1 MISNIHIWIF
11 TKEFFCDM
19 CCLLVKF
26 FVIVICIVIRN
37 VEESCKYWHFFK
49 KFHLLILEISGNNTS
64 DRMFQKP
71 FHDKYPSMVIY
82 LSSSQSWESTT
93 YYLYQI
99 GIRQICSSIALFCF
113 MYICIVFLEGTK
125 NRESGYAYTE
135 THDYVS

>member
-71 FHDKYPSMVIY
+71 FHDKFKYGYI
-82 LSSSQSWESTT
+82 SSSQSWESIIAPNTIGQSDF
-93 YYLYQI
+93 QI
-99 GIRQICSSIALFCF
+99 F
-113 MYICIVFLEGTK
+113 EPK
-125 NRESGYAYTE
+125 
-135 THDYVS
+135 